1 MALVIVNNE
10 EHDVKAGADG
20 ATADAIEIPVITVRR
35 SVGEPLVAHA
45 GTLAA
50 VLGQKRDPPWA
61 RRGEYLPIEMA
72 FGRATAFGETGGG
85 SGGDGALEDGAEDV
99 VPGEGWRG
107 DPALAPSRPWHRLG
121 AGRLRRAG
129 PAARSV
135 GAVSVEEMEWEDNWR
150 ALTAQSELLLT
161 PHTFCEPSASHF
173 PPRLLTEA
181 LACRQL
187 WRVLA
192 CVRWLLEDGRR

>member
-61 RRGEYLPIEMA
+61 RRGEYLPIEMT
-72 FGRATAFGETGGG
+72 FGRAKAFG
-85 SGGDGALEDGAEDV
+85 GDPDVFAGAHWDEDIGFWSV
-99 VPGEGWRG
+99 VPGNGWLG
-107 DPALAPSRPWHRLG
+107 DPGLAPSRWHRLG
-121 AGRLRRAG
+121 ANRLRRAG

-161 PHTFCEPSASHF
+161 PHTFCEPSAQDYSL
-173 PPRLLTEA
+173 RT
-181 LACRQL
+181 C
-187 WRVLA
+187 
-192 CVRWLLEDGRR
+192 